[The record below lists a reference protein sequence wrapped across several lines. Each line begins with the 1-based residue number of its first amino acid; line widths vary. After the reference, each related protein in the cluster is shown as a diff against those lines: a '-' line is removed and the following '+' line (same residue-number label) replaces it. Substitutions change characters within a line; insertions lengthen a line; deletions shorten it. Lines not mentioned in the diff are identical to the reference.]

1 MSERPRRVTIGFEGG
16 QVLAV
21 RCAGE
26 QIDELRGKL
35 AGGGWYE
42 LTAED
47 GVVTLDLSDVVYV
60 RTETDEQRVGFGS

>member
-1 MSERPRRVTIGFEGG
+1 MTERPRRVTIGFEGG

-21 RCAGE
+21 RVPGD
-26 QIDELRGKL
+26 QLDELRGKL
-35 AGGGWYE
+35 AGGGWHE

-60 RTETDEQRVGFGS
+60 RTETDDQRVGFGS